1 MSERSSVEPDSLP
14 IRAAATVVVMRDSA
28 AGLEL
33 LLLQRAAALAFYAGA
48 WVFPGGRVDPEDGD
62 LEHGLVDAARNAAV
76 RELMEEAGL
85 TVAPD
90 ALRPISRWLTP
101 PGRAR
106 RFDTFHFVASAPDQP
121 VKVQP
126 SEVADSRWLTAAAAL
141 DAHARGELELPPPTF
156 VTLSV
161 FAPLQSMLEVHAAIA
176 GGAIHYIPRAHAVE
190 GGFVYL
196 YAGDAGYDSGTLDAV
211 GRRHRLHAVGRAWRY
226 ER

>member
-1 MSERSSVEPDSLP
+1 MSCPSSVAPDAQA
-14 IRAAATVVVMRDSA
+14 IRAAATVAVMRESA

-33 LLLQRAAALAFYAGA
+33 LLLKRAAALAFYAGA

-62 LEHGLVDAARNAAV
+62 LEHGLVDAARTAAV
-76 RELMEEAGL
+76 RELEEEAGL
-85 TVAPD
+85 RVAPD

-106 RFDTFHFVASAPDQP
+106 RFDTFHFVVSAPDQP
-121 VKVQP
+121 VTVQP
-126 SEVADSRWLTAAAAL
+126 SEVADHRWLTARAAL
-141 DAHARGELELPPPTF
+141 ESHARGELELPPPTF
-156 VTLSV
+156 VTLTV
-161 FAPLQSMLEVHAAIA
+161 FEPLRSMVEVHAAIA

-196 YAGDAGYDSGTLDAV
+196 YDGDAGYESGALDAE
-211 GRRHRLHAVGRAWRY
+211 GARHRLHAVGRDWRY